1 MGEGGGGL
9 KPPQP
14 LPLCGLWDTH
24 AIHTSLIHGL
34 GFTAAFL
41 LMFPTVLKLM
51 ENTTEFFA
59 QKKFLKDSFNL
70 EICYSWD
77 N

>member
-1 MGEGGGGL
+1 MGGL
-9 KPPQP
+9 KLPQP
-14 LPLCGLWDTH
+14 LPLCGLWDTY

-34 GFTAAFL
+34 GFTAAFF